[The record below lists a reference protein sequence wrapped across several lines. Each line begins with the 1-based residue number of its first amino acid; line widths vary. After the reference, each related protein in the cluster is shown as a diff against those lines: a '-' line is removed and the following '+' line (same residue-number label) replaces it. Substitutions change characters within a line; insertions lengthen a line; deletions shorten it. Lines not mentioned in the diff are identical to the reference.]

1 MDDNNEMYIVLKTTV
16 RVKNGAILEK
26 SILHLT

>member
-1 MDDNNEMYIVLKTTV
+1 MTIMKCIVLKTTV

-26 SILHLT
+26 SILYLT